1 MVPLLSCSRSR
12 AICDMERC
20 KGGGGPNDP
29 VPVPASLP
37 VVLLPLSSRG
47 CGGFIEPKPL
57 ALVVAVIDRTFST
70 ASTGRGS
77 SLLESRFMS
86 SDFESSLMRLP
97 RVDDSVG
104 FEIERRG
111 SGLGM
116 AGGVLLHG
124 QGYVSE

>member
-1 MVPLLSCSRSR
+1 
-12 AICDMERC
+12 MERC

-70 ASTGRGS
+70 ASTGRES
-77 SLLESRFMS
+77 SLLESN
-86 SDFESSLMRLP
+86 FESSLMRLP

-116 AGGVLLHG
+116 AGRVLLHG
-124 QGYVSE
+124 HGYVSE